1 MPVYDPN
8 LDLDITSGH
17 SWDFRLMVQLPELKR
32 RKYTPK
38 SDASLRINKVPHLLL
53 EVISD
58 TAHSDCTWML
68 LQAACVA
75 RLGNALRSDQEPFI
89 VSAIYIDE
97 TLIATWYCVYQ
108 PEKTDRAVRL
118 VLREAVY

>member
-1 MPVYDPN
+1 
-8 LDLDITSGH
+8 
-17 SWDFRLMVQLPELKR
+17 
-32 RKYTPK
+32 
-38 SDASLRINKVPHLLL
+38 
-53 EVISD
+53 
-58 TAHSDCTWML
+58 ML